1 MTRGSARSATAGER
15 SAIMPLT
22 LAAACLVLSGCTMSP
37 TTAFTTQS
45 ASGVTLQG
53 AVHAG
58 QNPVTGASIY
68 LFAAGT
74 SGYGSGSVSLLKSS
88 VETHNP
94 AGGGEDGSGNYYAL
108 TANGSNGAA
117 GSFSFTTADWSSNCP
132 SASSPV
138 YMLAVG
144 GNPGGGANPNLALM
158 AALGPC
164 SGVTS
169 STIVI
174 VNEVTTVGSVW
185 ALSPFMTAVTN
196 NTAAASGINIGA
208 DSTNQTGLT
217 NAFTTV
223 INNVVNT
230 TTGAASG
237 PSLPVNATVPVAK
250 INTLANI
257 LSSCV
262 NTTGGTAGGSGNCAT
277 LFTATTVNSVAPTTT
292 LAAALNMAQH
302 PGVTSSTM
310 TTLFGLQ
317 QSVGAPFSGL
327 SSAPNDLTI
336 AINYTGGGLTAPKGI
351 AVDHSGNVWLA
362 NTTGNSVT
370 ELSNLGAAA
379 SGSPFDP
386 SNLLNSPS
394 GIAVDEAGSIWVA
407 SNGNSSV
414 IKLTSGGE
422 LSSTYTT
429 GIDAPTGV
437 AVDGSGNL
445 WVNNH
450 GNGSV
455 TEISTGGTTTNYP
468 GASAGI
474 AAPLAIAVSPK

>member
-1 MTRGSARSATAGER
+1 MTRGSARSAMAGER
-15 SAIMPLT
+15 SRIMPLM
-22 LAAACLVLSGCTMSP
+22 LAAACLGLSGCTMSP
-37 TTAFTTQS
+37 TTAFTTHS
-45 ASGVTLQG
+45 TSGVTLQG

-68 LFAAGT
+68 LFAAGS

-108 TANGSNGAA
+108 TANGSNGAV

-138 YMLAVG
+138 YLLAVG

-169 STIVI
+169 STTVN
-174 VNEVTTVGSVW
+174 VNEVTTVASVW
-185 ALSPFMTAVTN
+185 ALSPFMTAATNSVT
-196 NTAAASGINIGA
+196 ASGMNIGA
-208 DSTNQTGLT
+208 DSTNQTGLA

-223 INNVVNT
+223 INNVVNI

-237 PSLPVNATVPVAK
+237 PNLPANATVPVTK

-262 NTTGGTAGGSGNCAT
+262 NTAGGTAGDGTNCGKLFAAT
-277 LFTATTVNSVAPTTT
+277 EVNSVAPTTT
-292 LAAALNMAQH
+292 IAAALNMAQH
-302 PGVTSSTM
+302 PGVSSSTM

-317 QSVGAPFSGL
+317 QGAGAPFSGL

-336 AINYTGGGLTAPKGI
+336 SINYTAGGLSAPMGI
-351 AVDHSGNVWLA
+351 AVDYSGNVWLA

-370 ELSNLGAAA
+370 ELSNLGVAAG
-379 SGSPFDP
+379 GSPFAP
-386 SNLLNSPS
+386 SSLLSSPS
-394 GIAVDEAGSIWVA
+394 GIAVDETGSVWVA

-414 IKLTSGGE
+414 VKLTSGGA
-422 LSSTYTT
+422 LSSTYITN
-429 GIDAPTGV
+429 IDAPTGI

-445 WVNNH
+445 WVANH

-455 TEISTGGTTTNYP
+455 TEISSGGTTTNYP

-474 AAPLAIAVSPK
+474 AAPQAIAVSPK